1 MRAGPGRRYLRCV
14 RWTWRAS
21 GPDRG
26 ATPDPGLGLVP
37 GAGLGL
43 VPGAGLGLDAGLAI
57 TGIGLTAL
65 AAWGPPRLIG
75 TSIAGPQWLLIL
87 LTVFLG
93 APLVLRRR
101 APVLMWTLQWAALA
115 LQAVL
120 THKPPAGLELMFVL
134 FVGSYSLAAYGTLRR
149 ALAGLAVMAPCA
161 VTYIETSHGNLG
173 SNILFI
179 PHGTIAYGQSH
190 NDSIF
195 FVGEILGFWLL
206 GVFVRARREAVS
218 LAERNAALQR
228 QAERAVAAE
237 QARIARELHDIVAHH
252 LSVVVLQAAGA
263 LASGRPAGASLRKIE
278 HSGRQ
283 ALTEMRRL
291 LGVLRE
297 SGEAT
302 GLAPQ
307 PGVGDLAALAD
318 SVRGA
323 GLPVR
328 LVIDGDYRKLPAAVD
343 VSAYRIVQEAL
354 TNVLKHA
361 GPAHA
366 EVTVCC
372 ADGALTIEVTDDG
385 IGAAAAS
392 AQPAGSQARGQGL
405 VGMRERVAMFGG
417 ELLAG
422 PRPGGGFAVR
432 ARLPLGDEPS
442 CEPVP
447 PAVPAVAPELPGV
460 PPVPPAVPG
469 VAPAV
474 PAVAPAVPGVPPVP
488 PVPPG
493 PADVPARA
501 GIAGGSS
508 PRSAP

>member
-1 MRAGPGRRYLRCV
+1 MRAGRGRRYVRCV

-21 GPDRG
+21 DAHPRAAPDAGVGPV
-26 ATPDPGLGLVP
+26 PDAGLVP
-37 GAGLGL
+37 VPDAGLVQNAGL
-43 VPGAGLGLDAGLAI
+43 VLDAGLAI
-57 TGIGLTAL
+57 AGTGLTAL
-65 AAWGPPRLIG
+65 AAWGPHRLIG
-75 TSIAGPQWLLIL
+75 TVITGPQWLLAL

-101 APVLMWTLQWAALA
+101 APLLMWTLQWAVLT
-115 LQAVL
+115 LQAAA
-120 THKPPAGLELMFVL
+120 THNPPAGLELMVVL
-134 FVGSYSLAAYGTLRR
+134 FVASYSLAAYSTLRR

-195 FVGEILGFWLL
+195 FVAEILAFWLL
-206 GVFVRARREAVS
+206 GVFVRARREAAS

-263 LASGRPAGASLRKIE
+263 RASGRPAAASLQKIE

-291 LGVLRE
+291 LSVLRE
-297 SGEAT
+297 SGEET

-307 PGVGDLAALAD
+307 PGVGELTALAE

-328 LVIDGDYRKLPAAVD
+328 LVIDGDHRKLPAAVG
-343 VSAYRIVQEAL
+343 VSGYRIVQEAL

-385 IGAAAAS
+385 IGAAATS

-405 VGMRERVAMFGG
+405 VGMRERAAMFGG
-417 ELLAG
+417 ELRAG
-422 PRPGGGFAVR
+422 PRPGGGFAVH

-442 CEPVP
+442 SEPLP
-447 PAVPAVAPELPGV
+447 PAPPGV
-460 PPVPPAVPG
+460 PPAPPGVPPAVPG
-469 VAPAV
+469 VPPAPA
-474 PAVAPAVPGVPPVP
+474 AVPTRG
-488 PVPPG
+488 
-493 PADVPARA
+493 
-501 GIAGGSS
+501 GIAAAGSGGSS

>member
-1 MRAGPGRRYLRCV
+1 M
-14 RWTWRAS
+14 RAS
-21 GPDRG
+21 GVDSGAVPDG
-26 ATPDPGLGLVP
+26 GMAPVP
-37 GAGLGL
+37 GAG
-43 VPGAGLGLDAGLAI
+43 VVLDVGLAI
-57 TGIGLTAL
+57 AGIGLAAL

-75 TSIAGPQWLLIL
+75 TSIVGPQWLLVL
-87 LTVFLG
+87 LAVVLG

-101 APVLMWTLQWAALA
+101 APLLMWTLQWAVLY
-115 LQAVL
+115 LQATA
-120 THKPPAGLELMFVL
+120 THVPPAGLELMLVL
-134 FVGSYSLAAYGTLRR
+134 FVGSYSLAAYSSLRR

-161 VTYIETSHGNLG
+161 VTYIVNSNGNLG

-179 PHGTIAYGQSH
+179 PQGTIAYGQSH
-190 NDSIF
+190 NDSIV

-206 GVFVRARREAVS
+206 GVFVRARREAAS
-218 LAERNAALQR
+218 LAERNGALQR
-228 QAERAVAAE
+228 QADQAVAAE

-263 LASGRPAGASLRKIE
+263 RASGRPAAASLEKIE

-297 SGEAT
+297 SGERT

-307 PGVGDLAALAD
+307 PGVAELAALAE

-328 LVIDGDYRKLPAAVD
+328 LVIDGDHRKLPAAVD

-361 GPAHA
+361 GLGARA

-372 ADGALTIEVTDDG
+372 ADGALTVEVTDDG
-385 IGAAAAS
+385 VGGAAASSHPAS
-392 AQPAGSQARGQGL
+392 SQAGGQGL
-405 VGMRERVAMFGG
+405 VGMRERAAIFGG

-422 PRPGGGFAVR
+422 PRPSGGFAVS
-432 ARLPLGDEPS
+432 ARLPLGDELPS
-442 CEPVP
+442 EPAPPAPPEPV
-447 PAVPAVAPELPGV
+447 
-460 PPVPPAVPG
+460 
-469 VAPAV
+469 
-474 PAVAPAVPGVPPVP
+474 
-488 PVPPG
+488 
-493 PADVPARA
+493 ARGSGA
-501 GIAGGSS
+501 SS
-508 PRSAP
+508 PRSAT

>member
-1 MRAGPGRRYLRCV
+1 MRAGPGRRYVRCV
-14 RWTWRAS
+14 RWMSRAS
-21 GPDRG
+21 G
-26 ATPDPGLGLVP
+26 ADPGAAPDAAVGLVP
-37 GAGLGL
+37 DA
-43 VPGAGLGLDAGLAI
+43 VLGLDAGLAI
-57 TGIGLTAL
+57 VGIGLTAF
-65 AAWGPPRLIG
+65 AAWGPHRMIG
-75 TSIAGPQWLLIL
+75 TSIVGPQWLLAL

-101 APVLMWTLQWAALA
+101 APLLMWTLQWAALA

-120 THKPPAGLELMFVL
+120 TRRPPAGLELMFVL
-134 FVGSYSLAAYGTLRR
+134 FVGSYSMAAYSTLRR

-161 VTYIETSHGNLG
+161 LTYVQTSHGNLG

-179 PHGTIAYGQSH
+179 PRGTIAYGQSH

-195 FVGEILGFWLL
+195 FVGEILAFWLL
-206 GVFVRARREAVS
+206 GVFVRARREGAS
-218 LAERNAALQR
+218 LAERNAALQL
-228 QAERAVAAE
+228 QTERAVAAE

-263 LASGRPAGASLRKIE
+263 RASGRPAAASLEKIE
-278 HSGRQ
+278 DSGRQ

-297 SGEAT
+297 SGDEN
-302 GLAPQ
+302 GLVPQ
-307 PGVGDLAALAD
+307 PGVGELAALAEN
-318 SVRGA
+318 VRGA

-328 LVIDGDYRKLPAAVD
+328 LVIDGDHRKLPAAVD

-366 EVTVCC
+366 EVTICC
-372 ADGALTIEVTDDG
+372 TDGALTIEVADDG
-385 IGAAAAS
+385 VGATAAS

-405 VGMRERVAMFGG
+405 VGMRERAAMFGG

-422 PRPGGGFAVR
+422 PRPGGGFAVH
-432 ARLPLGDEPS
+432 ARLPLGDEPPY
-442 CEPVP
+442 EPLPPAPSGVPPGPSGVP
-447 PAVPAVAPELPGV
+447 PAPAAVSPAAPGV
-460 PPVPPAVPG
+460 PP
-469 VAPAV
+469 APASV
-474 PAVAPAVPGVPPVP
+474 PLAPSAS
-488 PVPPG
+488 
-493 PADVPARA
+493 VPARA
-501 GIAGGSS
+501 RSPRGPGGSS

>member
-1 MRAGPGRRYLRCV
+1 MRAGPGRRYVRCV
-14 RWTWRAS
+14 RWMWRAS

-26 ATPDPGLGLVP
+26 ATLD
-37 GAGLGL
+37 
-43 VPGAGLGLDAGLAI
+43 AGLGLDASLAI
-57 TGIGLTAL
+57 AGIGLTAV
-65 AAWGPPRLIG
+65 AAWGPQRLIG
-75 TSIAGPQWLLIL
+75 TVIAGPQWLLVL

-101 APVLMWTLQWAALA
+101 APLLMWTLQWAVLT
-115 LQAVL
+115 LQAVV
-120 THKPPAGLELMFVL
+120 TRKPPAGLELMFVL
-134 FVGSYSLAAYGTLRR
+134 LVGSYSLAAYSTLRR

-195 FVGEILGFWLL
+195 FVAEILGFWLL
-206 GVFVRARREAVS
+206 GVFVRARREAAS

-263 LASGRPAGASLRKIE
+263 RASGRPAAAALQKIE

-291 LGVLRE
+291 LSVLRD
-297 SGEAT
+297 SGDET

-307 PGVGDLAALAD
+307 PGVGELAALAD

-328 LVIDGDYRKLPAAVD
+328 LVIDGDHRKLPAAVD

-366 EVTVCC
+366 EVTVRC

-392 AQPAGSQARGQGL
+392 SQPAGSRASGQGL
-405 VGMRERVAMFGG
+405 VGMRERAAMFGG
-417 ELLAG
+417 ELQAG

-442 CEPVP
+442 CEPLP
-447 PAVPAVAPELPGV
+447 PEP
-460 PPVPPAVPG
+460 PG
-469 VAPAV
+469 VAPARPGVV
-474 PAVAPAVPGVPPVP
+474 PAPAGVAPASAAASAP
-488 PVPPG
+488 
-493 PADVPARA
+493 A
-501 GIAGGSS
+501 GIAGGSRGS
-508 PRSAP
+508 PLRSAP